1 MKFAHFSHVWA
12 KAGLSPAQRYE
23 QLWRELELCDQLGFD
38 YGFCVEHH
46 FRPDESLMSAPQLY
60 TIAAGARTK
69 QIRLGGMGHIVPL
82 HHPLRLVEEL
92 AIADQMIGGRLEV
105 GLVPGILPAYFAPFK
120 VDYASRR
127 EVTLEFARFL
137 KTAYAGGSTFD
148 FDGKFHQ
155 HKGVKLA
162 VNPIQKPH
170 PPMWIETRDP
180 ATLEF
185 CAREGVNTG
194 YFLLFPREEA
204 AGRYRK
210 YLDLWTKAGWPQK
223 PNIAYST
230 VVFVA
235 DTDEEAIKAAAV
247 HAGRAY
253 SGLFGSS
260 ENMAELRTVQLK
272 FAEFFESRGEIGA
285 AEIARNLLDEKYL
298 LEHDLVLIGSPETV
312 TRKLRHF
319 AETGMFNTFMGEFN
333 FADIGEA
340 EMMKSIHL
348 FGTKVMPRLRDFEPF

>member
-12 KAGLSPAQRYE
+12 KAGLTPAQRYE
-23 QLWRELELCDQLGFD
+23 QLWRELELCDELGFD

-69 QIRLGGMGHIVPL
+69 RIRLGAMGHIVPL
-82 HHPLRLVEEL
+82 HHPLRLAEEI

-120 VDYASRR
+120 IDYVSRR
-127 EVTLEFARFL
+127 EATLEFARFL
-137 KTAYAGGSTFD
+137 KRAYTEKDSFD
-148 FDGKFHQ
+148 FEGKFYQ

-162 VNPIQKPH
+162 VNPIQMPH
-170 PPMWIETRDP
+170 PPLWIETRDLP
-180 ATLEF
+180 TLEF
-185 CAREGVNTG
+185 CAREGISTG
-194 YFLLFPREEA
+194 YFLLFPRAEA
-204 AGRYRK
+204 ATRYRK
-210 YLDLWTKAGWPQK
+210 YLDLWKQSGWADK

-235 DTDEEAIKAAAV
+235 DTDAEAVKAAAV

-253 SGLFGSS
+253 QGLFGSS
-260 ENMAELRTVQLK
+260 QNMEELRAVQRK
-272 FAEFFESRGEIGA
+272 FAEFFESRGEHGA
-285 AEIARNLLDEKYL
+285 AEIARNLLDEDYL
-298 LEHDLVLIGSPETV
+298 LDHDLVLIGSPETV

-319 AETGMFNTFMGEFN
+319 AESGMFNTFMGEFN

-348 FGTKVMPRLRDFEPF
+348 FGTKVMPQLRDFEPF

>member
-1 MKFAHFSHVWA
+1 LKFAHFSHVWA

-69 QIRLGGMGHIVPL
+69 NIRLGGMGHIVPL
-82 HHPLRLVEEL
+82 HHPLRLAEEL
-92 AIADQMIGGRLEV
+92 AVADQMIGGRLEI

-120 VDYASRR
+120 VDYAPRR
-127 EVTLEFARFL
+127 EVTLEFAKFL
-137 KTAYAGGSTFD
+137 KVVYAEKASFD
-148 FDGKFHQ
+148 FEGRFHQ

-162 VNPIQKPH
+162 VNPIQMPH
-170 PPMWIETRDP
+170 PPLWIETRDP

-185 CAREGVNTG
+185 CAKEGINTG
-194 YFLLFPREEA
+194 YFLLFPRDEA
-204 AGRYRK
+204 AGRYQR
-210 YLDLWTKAGWPQK
+210 YLDLWNEAGWPSK

-235 DTDEEAIKAAAV
+235 DTDEEAIKTAAV

-253 SGLFGSS
+253 RGLFGSS
-260 ENMAELRTVQLK
+260 ANMEELREVQYR
-272 FAEFFESRGEIGA
+272 FADFFESRGELGA
-285 AEIARNLLDEKYL
+285 AKIARNLLDENYL
-298 LEHDLVLIGSPETV
+298 LENDLVLIGSPETV
-312 TRKLRHF
+312 MRKLKSF
-319 AETGMFNTFMGEFN
+319 ATAGMFNTFMGEFN

-340 EMMKSIHL
+340 AMMKSIYL
-348 FGTKVMPRLRDFEPF
+348 FGTKVMPHLRDFEPF